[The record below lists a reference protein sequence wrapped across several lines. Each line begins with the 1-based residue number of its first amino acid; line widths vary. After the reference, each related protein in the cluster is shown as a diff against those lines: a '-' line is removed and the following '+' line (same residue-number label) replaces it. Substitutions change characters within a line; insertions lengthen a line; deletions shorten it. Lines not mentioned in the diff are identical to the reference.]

1 MYIQSYQIHNVLN
14 VYRRQLSQ
22 VKSNPSQQ
30 VAHQGTKPDAVT
42 ISPEGKN
49 QSIMEKVADN
59 ILKKI
64 TDIDPGSNFG
74 QEMIKQVQHSE
85 EDLHMDREDNTFIFN
100 TIEGNNQKETRSIA
114 VDNSQVLMNRLDELA
129 KAAVKR
135 RAE

>member
-22 VKSNPSQQ
+22 VNSNPSQQ
-30 VAHQGTKPDAVT
+30 VAHQGSKSDAVT
-42 ISPEGKN
+42 ISAEGKN

-74 QEMIKQVQHSE
+74 QEMTNQVQHSE
-85 EDLHMDREDNTFIFN
+85 KDLHRGREDNTFIFN
-100 TIEGNNQKETRSIA
+100 TIEGDNQKETRSIA

>member
-22 VKSNPSQQ
+22 VNLNPSGQ
-30 VAHQGTKPDAVT
+30 VPPHGAKSDAVT
-42 ISPEGKN
+42 ISAEGKN

-64 TDIDPGSNFG
+64 TNVDPGSDFG
-74 QEMIKQVQHSE
+74 QEMIKQVRQTEKNPH
-85 EDLHMDREDNTFIFN
+85 RGQEDNTFIFN
-100 TIEGNNQKETRSIA
+100 TIGGNNQKETRSIA

-129 KAAVKR
+129 KAAVR
-135 RAE
+135 RKSE

>member
-1 MYIQSYQIHNVLN
+1 
-14 VYRRQLSQ
+14 
-22 VKSNPSQQ
+22 
-30 VAHQGTKPDAVT
+30 
-42 ISPEGKN
+42 
-49 QSIMEKVADN
+49 MEKVADN

-85 EDLHMDREDNTFIFN
+85 EDLNRDREDNTFIFN